1 MTERFQVT
9 QHKMAELQWQSVP
22 MLELDTRVEP
32 NVWYEVPA
40 GGIGDRVG
48 SSSCFLAGRGVLLV
62 GGATSEGPVATVHL
76 FEPGTSARPRL
87 EWPKCCTHMKQ
98 LDTVCVCSLLCH
110 RAARAT
116 SESLRWRE
124 LKTSAPSFPA
134 RYEHAAFAPQ
144 CCPGAVYVFG
154 GAKAEGPL
162 ADVWKYDIGERP
174 LDIAAYIRMCV
185 CKQICT
191 LVSI

>member
-40 GGIGDRVG
+40 GAIGDRVG

-76 FEPGTSARPRL
+76 FELGTSARPRL
-87 EWPKCCTHMKQ
+87 EWPKCCTPMKQ
-98 LDTVCVCSLLCH
+98 LDTVCVLSFVSSCYSCHLRVLEMARTQDLRPLLS
-110 RAARAT
+110 REVRT
-116 SESLRWRE
+116 RSLRPAVLPWCCLCVWR
-124 LKTSAPSFPA
+124 
-134 RYEHAAFAPQ
+134 
-144 CCPGAVYVFG
+144 
-154 GAKAEGPL
+154 
-162 ADVWKYDIGERP
+162 
-174 LDIAAYIRMCV
+174 
-185 CKQICT
+185 CKGRRA
-191 LVSI
+191 LS